1 MRRSSALAVLT
12 AGCAATGAAAFVQAP
27 GSAGARLFNSAPTAA
42 ARSPLRQFQAPA
54 LAKSKLN
61 RSQRKAKLSSG
72 VTTAK
77 MVATDIFADVKDAP
91 IMDKFEMVREETIE
105 EYGAKVVLFR
115 HKKTGAEIMSVIAP
129 DENKVFGITFRTPPD
144 DSTGIPHILEH
155 SVLCG
160 SRNYPVKE
168 PFVELLKGS
177 MQTFLNAMTYPDR
190 TVYPVASQ
198 NLKDFYNLVNVYMD
212 SVLHPSITP
221 WTLKQEGWH
230 YDIEDA
236 KDPLTYKGV
245 VYNEMKGVYSSP
257 DSIHGRKCKEALFP
271 DNTYGVDSGGDPVDI
286 PNLTWEKF
294 EGFHKKFYHPS
305 NSRIY
310 FYGDDPVPARLELIE
325 SYLSEFDNKPIAPEE
340 SVIGWQK
347 KRDAPWS
354 LEQFYPAGKDG
365 KPLMTIN
372 WLLNESPF
380 TPQEELALE
389 VLNDLM
395 VGTSTAPLYK
405 KLRESGLG
413 ESVIASGL
421 STTLQQATF
430 SIGMKGIKDKSQI
443 GDIEKLTYDTIQELA
458 DTGFDEATIE
468 AALNSLEFSLREFNT
483 GGFPRGL
490 SYMLGSMSNWLYG
503 RDPMEALRFE
513 KPLAELKAR
522 LSSGEPVF
530 QDLLKKMLI
539 DNTHRVTVTSLP
551 DVQMEDKIRAAEIAE
566 LKAVRDKLTEDEI
579 KELVKET
586 LALKERQQA
595 EDSPANLAK
604 VPSLSMED
612 LDRKVRNV
620 PITVGEEKGVT
631 VLRHDLPTNGIVYAD
646 FGLDARVVPVDLLPL
661 LPLFCRCLTEMGTTS
676 KNDVEL
682 SKYIRTHTG
691 GVGVSTSTTT
701 KYGAGHTIPEPQVVS
716 NVFMRGKATYAKSAE
731 MFDVVSDILVNTN
744 FDNKAKFKQMVLET
758 KTRLESAAVSAGNS
772 FASSRIG
779 SRYEISEFIGAKMQ
793 GIDSL
798 AGMAQLVEEIDSD
811 WSSVLAKLHTLRDL
825 LVDRRN
831 LIVNLSAEEK
841 GLNQVQARL
850 EDYISSMPLREGDVK
865 IQDWKAEMQKFEGA
879 GEGFIVPTQ
888 VNYVGKGAQIYGV
901 GDKTT
906 GAASVV
912 SRYLRTSWLWDKVR
926 VVGGA
931 YGCSNVFNPNTGLF
945 KFTSYRDPN
954 LVSTLKTYDETPSFL
969 EHTAKEMSASTL
981 SNAIIGMIGDLDKPM
996 QPDQKGY
1003 ASMDRYLT
1011 GLTDEIR
1018 QERRDQVL
1026 GTTAKDFKE
1035 LGERLEAV
1043 AKSGTI
1049 AVIGS
1054 KTSLEGDDVKALG
1067 LDIKKLL

>member
-1 MRRSSALAVLT
+1 MS
-12 AGCAATGAAAFVQAP
+12 G
-27 GSAGARLFNSAPTAA
+27 
-42 ARSPLRQFQAPA
+42 
-54 LAKSKLN
+54 K
-61 RSQRKAKLSSG
+61 SQRKAKFSG
-72 VTTAK
+72 VTSAK

-91 IMDKFEMVREETIE
+91 IMEKFEMVREETIE

-160 SRNYPVKE
+160 SRKYPVKE

-257 DSIHGRKCKEALFP
+257 DAVHGRKCKEALFP

-325 SYLSEFDNKPIAPEE
+325 SYLSEFDNKPVAPEE

-354 LEQFYPAGKDG
+354 LQQYYPAGKDG

-372 WLLNESPF
+372 WLLNEEPF

-389 VLNDLM
+389 ILSDLM
-395 VGTSTAPLYK
+395 VGTAVAPLYK

-430 SIGMKGIKDKSQI
+430 SVGMKGIKDESKI
-443 GDIEKLTYDTIQELA
+443 ADIEKLTYDTIKELA
-458 DTGFDEATIE
+458 VEGFDDTTIE
-468 AALNSLEFSLREFNT
+468 AALNSLEFNLREFNT

-503 RDPMEALRFE
+503 RDPLEALRFE
-513 KPLAELKAR
+513 KPLADLRAR

-539 DNTHRVTVTSLP
+539 DNNHRVTVTSLP
-551 DVQMEDKIRAAEIAE
+551 DTEMENTIRAAEIAE

-586 LALKERQQA
+586 LTLKERQQA
-595 EDSPANLAK
+595 EDSPEKLALI
-604 VPSLSMED
+604 PSLSMKD
-612 LDRKVRNV
+612 LDTKVRNV
-620 PITVGEEKGVT
+620 PIAVGNEQGVT

-646 FGLDARVVPVDLLPL
+646 FGLDARVVPLNLLPI
-661 LPLFCRCLTEMGTTS
+661 LPLFCRCLTEMGTST

-691 GVGVSTSTTT
+691 GVGLSTSTTT
-701 KYGAGHTIPEPQVVS
+701 KYGVGHAIPEPEIVS
-716 NVFMRGKATYAKSAE
+716 NIFVRGKATYGKSAE
-731 MFDVVSDILVNTN
+731 MFDVVSDILTNTN
-744 FDNKAKFKQMVLET
+744 FDNKDKFKTMVLET
-758 KTRLESAAVSAGNS
+758 KLRLESAAVSAGNS
-772 FASSRIG
+772 FASARIG
-779 SRYEISEFIGAKMQ
+779 ARYEVSEFVNAKMQ
-793 GIDSL
+793 GIDSINE
-798 AGMAQLVEEIDSD
+798 MANLVEEIDSD

-841 GLNQVQARL
+841 GFSQVQSRL
-850 EDYISSMPLREGDVK
+850 EDYIQSMPLREGEVK
-865 IQDWKAEMQKFEGA
+865 IQDWKAEMNKFEGA

-901 GDKTT
+901 GEKTS
-906 GAASVV
+906 GASSVV

-931 YGCSNVFNPNTGLF
+931 YGCSNVFNPGTGMF

-954 LVSTLKTYDETPSFL
+954 LVSTLNTYDETPEFL
-969 EHTAKEMSASTL
+969 AHTAKEMTGSTL

-1003 ASMDRYLT
+1003 ASMERYLT

-1018 QERRDQVL
+1018 QERRDQVFA
-1026 GTTAKDFKE
+1026 TSAKDFKE
-1035 LGERLEAV
+1035 FGERLEAV
-1043 AKSGTI
+1043 SKTGTI

-1054 KTSLEGDDVKALG
+1054 ATSLEADDVKALG
-1067 LDIKKLL
+1067 LDVKKLL